1 MERFELAG
9 ENCLYYLSSQC
20 RSWRP
25 AKSIFLF
32 APNVDAADFSHL
44 EAFAANSGWLDAAE
58 KDGAV
63 LILPAAP
70 EGWEKASNT
79 EAYRLWGPLSTLC
92 CKTPSRTSL
101 L

>member
-32 APNVDAADFSHL
+32 APSGVTITVRPHL
-44 EAFAANSGWLDAAE
+44 GR
-58 KDGAV
+58 K
-63 LILPAAP
+63 
-70 EGWEKASNT
+70 
-79 EAYRLWGPLSTLC
+79 
-92 CKTPSRTSL
+92 
-101 L
+101 